1 MLPRPFD
8 KIEYWLVRVAVL
20 ILLVIALV
28 RLIRAELHF

>member
-1 MLPRPFD
+1 MLPHPLD

-28 RLIRAELHF
+28 RLIHGDLHF